1 MKINEITEAPKFL
14 DKLVGATKKAY
25 QGYTQSRDVRVNAQA
40 ISNMSQVA
48 SRAWGKE
55 KQRLERINDYNP
67 LTKQQ
72 QTQQLTKWIDNNLLG
87 SYSLNS
93 ASGTFQTEVK
103 GLVNTIIQKPEQT
116 QAAFSKLLTSA
127 SKLALDPKSKID
139 NTKQQ
144 PGQPADANT
153 APFKVVGNIAK
164 AGNMELNLN
173 DPEQLAIYKRI
184 RAEVTN
190 GDIKV

>member
-25 QGYTQSRDVRVNAQA
+25 QGYTQSRDIRVNSQA

-67 LTKQQ
+67 LTNK
-72 QTQQLTKWIDNNLLG
+72 QLTDQLTNWIDNNLLG
-87 SYSLNS
+87 SYQLKST
-93 ASGTFQTEVK
+93 SGKFQ
-103 GLVNTIIQKPEQT
+103 GLVANLVQTIISKPKQT
-116 QAAFSKLLTSA
+116 QAVFSELLTNA
-127 SKLALDPKSKID
+127 SKLALDPESEPARD
-139 NTKQQ
+139 PQ
-144 PGQPADANT
+144 PGQTAGNNT
-153 APFKVVGNIAK
+153 APFKVTNNIAT
-164 AGNMELNLN
+164 AGNMELNLR
-173 DPEQLAIYKRI
+173 DPQQREIYDRI
-184 RAEVTN
+184 RDEVAK

>member
-72 QTQQLTKWIDNNLLG
+72 QTQLLTKWIDNNLLG
-87 SYSLNS
+87 SYQLKST
-93 ASGTFQTEVK
+93 SGDFQ
-103 GLVNTIIQKPEQT
+103 GLVANLVQKITSDPKQT
-116 QAAFSKLLTSA
+116 QASFQTILTNA
-127 SKLALDPKSKID
+127 SKLALDLESEPARD
-139 NTKQQ
+139 PQ

-173 DPEQLAIYKRI
+173 DREQLDIYKRI
-184 RAEVTN
+184 RDEVAK

>member
-25 QGYTQSRDVRVNAQA
+25 QGYTQSRDIRVNSQA

-72 QTQQLTKWIDNNLLG
+72 QTQLLTKWIDNNLLG
-87 SYSLNS
+87 SYQLKST
-93 ASGTFQTEVK
+93 SGKFQ
-103 GLVNTIIQKPEQT
+103 GLVANLVQTIISKPKQT
-116 QAAFSKLLTSA
+116 QAVFSELLTNA
-127 SKLALDPKSKID
+127 SKLALDPKSKPARD
-139 NTKQQ
+139 PL
-144 PGQPADANT
+144 PGQTAGNNT
-153 APFKVVGNIAK
+153 APFKVTNNIAT
-164 AGNMELNLN
+164 AGNMELNLR
-173 DPEQLAIYKRI
+173 DPQQREIYDRI
-184 RAEVTN
+184 RDEVAK